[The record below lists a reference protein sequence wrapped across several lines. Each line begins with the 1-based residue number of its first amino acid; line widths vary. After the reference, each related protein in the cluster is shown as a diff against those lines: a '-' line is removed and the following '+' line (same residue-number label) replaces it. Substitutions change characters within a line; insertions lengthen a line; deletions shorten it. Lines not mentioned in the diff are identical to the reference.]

1 MKILKK
7 FVPLFC
13 VFILLSSCV
22 LMTSCKKAD
31 TRFVESDTVYNI
43 VLKESSVQ
51 DLPLNMILDESSK
64 ITLRS
69 DGTATIFL
77 KSVRIDRILEFA
89 FDNFDIGS
97 LNLTE
102 FVQMATQYFP
112 GFSVGDME
120 KSLGMLKANMG
131 LELKGFDFTDPETD
145 ALFAEIDQT
154 MTLPRD
160 AKYPENLILEY
171 NPNYYIQEV
180 YSETKGSYMG
190 VFMGNH
196 EKNGEPYLIMTKTT
210 DKDSGKSVLKY
221 YNVMLNAYL
230 IAIEA

>member
-1 MKILKK
+1 MRIFKRLVTIL
-7 FVPLFC
+7 C
-13 VFILLSSCV
+13 VFILLSPCV
-22 LMTSCKKAD
+22 LMTSCKKVD

-69 DGTATIFL
+69 DGTATVFL

-102 FVQMATQYFP
+102 FVQIATQYFP
-112 GFSVGDME
+112 GFSVSDME
-120 KSLGMLKANMG
+120 KSLEMLKANMG

-145 ALFAEIDQT
+145 ALFAEIAQT
-154 MTLPRD
+154 MTLPRN
-160 AKYPENLILEY
+160 AKYPENLIIEY
-171 NPNYYIQEV
+171 SQNYYIKEV
-180 YSETKGSYMG
+180 FSETKGSYMG

-196 EKNGEPYLIMTKTT
+196 EENGEPYLIMTKST
-210 DKDSGKSVLKY
+210 DKSTGKSVLKY
-221 YNVMLNAYL
+221 YNVMVNAYL
-230 IAIEA
+230 IAKEA